1 MNEFPEGTLSLPHI
15 GSGTSD
21 STYLIYAPRGCAGIL
36 RIPHLRFASESQSD
50 QNTVAKYRPCSS
62 TFYGN
67 CSFCTLPNVF
77 ACQNSL
83 KHFASHFYTLAG
95 NSLPPRQ
102 CTQEIPRNN
111 VLRIKIIEKCVCVLY
126 LGRKYLSASA
136 TSGKRGAFGLYT
148 RNPYG
153 KRICYVRSKTARTF
167 RKKLH

>member
-1 MNEFPEGTLSLPHI
+1 MPGVLTGCCQRKSSRACANE
-15 GSGTSD
+15 
-21 STYLIYAPRGCAGIL
+21 
-36 RIPHLRFASESQSD
+36 RIPRRHALATSHWQRYITD

-62 TFYGN
+62 TFCGN

-102 CTQEIPRNN
+102 CTQEIPGNN
-111 VLRIKIIEKCVCVLY
+111 VFRIKIIEKCVCVLY
-126 LGRKYLSASA
+126 FGRKYLSASA
-136 TSGKRGAFGLYT
+136 TSGERGDFGLCT
-148 RNPYG
+148 RKPYG

>member
-1 MNEFPEGTLSLPHI
+1 MQSILSGCCLRKNSRACANE
-15 GSGTSD
+15 
-21 STYLIYAPRGCAGIL
+21 
-36 RIPHLRFASESQSD
+36 RIPRRHALATSHWQRYVSD

-102 CTQEIPRNN
+102 CTQEIQRNN
-111 VLRIKIIEKCVCVLY
+111 VFRIKIESACAFSTLTGNTYPLQRPLAREELLDCVEGSLTEKE
-126 LGRKYLSASA
+126 
-136 TSGKRGAFGLYT
+136 
-148 RNPYG
+148 
-153 KRICYVRSKTARTF
+153 YVI
-167 RKKLH
+167 